1 MIKIQNLTFN
11 YGATAVLKGIN
22 HQFHENKY
30 HTILGPS
37 GNGKSTLLKLVAGY
51 LQSTSGTITKS
62 ENYGYVLQ
70 DGGLFNHLDA
80 KTNIGI
86 QGIHL
91 GWSSKQ
97 LSSRIDELC
106 ELTRFPQNLI
116 GKFPTA
122 LSGGQRQRLALMRSL
137 FLDPKIL
144 LFDEFLSGIDPL
156 LKYQLMKDLIH
167 IIRNLQKTVLHVTHD
182 LVEASILSDEIVLMN
197 NGTIDLACDKK
208 SFFSNPPTEFSQKYI
223 QSQRVE
229 L

>member
-1 MIKIQNLTFN
+1 MIKIKDLTFS
-11 YGATAVLKGIN
+11 YSTTSILKGITHN
-22 HQFHENKY
+22 FEENKY

-51 LQSTSGTITKS
+51 LQPTSGTITKS

-91 GWSSKQ
+91 GWSAKQ
-97 LSSRIDELC
+97 ISNRVDELC
-106 ELTRFPQNLI
+106 ELTRFPRNLI
-116 GKFPTA
+116 DKRPST

-156 LKYQLMKDLIH
+156 LKYQLMKDLIS

-197 NGTIDLACDKK
+197 NGAIDLACNKK
-208 SFFSNPPTEFSQKYI
+208 SFFSNPTTEFSQNYI